1 MLRKGKHEGPAT
13 AEAVGKVFKGLAAA
27 EHTEGFEPKEVS
39 THREVEPTLA
49 SGV

>member
-13 AEAVGKVFKGLAAA
+13 AEAGKVFKGLAAA

-39 THREVEPTLA
+39 THGKVEPTLA